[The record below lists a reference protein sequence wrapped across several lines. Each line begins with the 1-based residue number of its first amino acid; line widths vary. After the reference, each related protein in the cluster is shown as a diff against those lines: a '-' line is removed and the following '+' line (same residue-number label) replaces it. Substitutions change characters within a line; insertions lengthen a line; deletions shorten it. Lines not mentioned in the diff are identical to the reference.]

1 MFAICHF
8 SQDSGGRIL
17 SIKRKLPYTEKDG
30 SPRGKTNE
38 IKSKCNVSPLTR
50 KLPFAQVLGFALLA
64 ARHVGLVTDFQLSS
78 HWEILSYKVN
88 SKWNIFIDA
97 SDSQQGKKKKAMSCW
112 SYRGWGVVRCGLC
125 GALHDFFA
133 KREWWGYSEAPCA
146 ASSSADVTFC
156 ELERQ
161 ALDELRHTKHGQGEG
176 GQWEGDKS

>member
-97 SDSQQGKKKKAMSCW
+97 SDSQQGKKKKQW
-112 SYRGWGVVRCGLC
+112 
-125 GALHDFFA
+125 
-133 KREWWGYSEAPCA
+133 A
-146 ASSSADVTFC
+146 AD
-156 ELERQ
+156 
-161 ALDELRHTKHGQGEG
+161 HTEGE
-176 GQWEGDKS
+176 E